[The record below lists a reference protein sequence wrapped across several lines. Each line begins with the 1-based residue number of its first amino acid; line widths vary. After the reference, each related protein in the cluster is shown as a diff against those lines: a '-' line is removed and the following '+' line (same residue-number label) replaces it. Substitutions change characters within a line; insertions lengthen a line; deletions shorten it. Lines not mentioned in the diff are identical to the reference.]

1 MVKNKYQKN
10 INLLI
15 IFSIFLFLL
24 PICYNKQIVEHKK
37 KYNNKSSKIHAPSD
51 RKTDDP
57 DRKKDDPERRT
68 DIPEE
73 LIQEIEAAKIHKND
87 LEIESQQ
94 KKIYVIALAV
104 LSAIFL
110 ILLIIYP
117 IFKCYL
123 FCLLNKESTTPYRR
137 IRISKLG
144 QVYLE
149 ENFVP
154 NKSEINND
162 NSTVNNDNNENNNDA
177 PTCFSVNQKK
187 GTFDPDNFEE
197 SNNFYKPVNNEN
209 N

>member
-37 KYNNKSSKIHAPSD
+37 KYNNKSSEIHAPSD
-51 RKTDDP
+51 RKT
-57 DRKKDDPERRT
+57 DDPERRT

-110 ILLIIYP
+110 ILLIIYS

-162 NSTVNNDNNENNNDA
+162 NSTVNNDNNENGNDA

>member
-15 IFSIFLFLL
+15 IFSIFLFIL
-24 PICYNKQIVEHKK
+24 PICYNKQIIEH
-37 KYNNKSSKIHAPSD
+37 NKNRNEIHSPSD
-51 RKTDDP
+51 GKADDP
-57 DRKKDDPERRT
+57 DRKTDDPERRT

-104 LSAIFL
+104 LSSIFL
-110 ILLIIYP
+110 ILLIIYS

>member
-37 KYNNKSSKIHAPSD
+37 KYNNKSSEIHAPSD

-57 DRKKDDPERRT
+57 DRKTDDPERRT

-110 ILLIIYP
+110 ILLIIYS

-137 IRISKLG
+137 IRMSKLG

-154 NKSEINND
+154 NKSEI
-162 NSTVNNDNNENNNDA
+162 NNDNNENNNDA

>member
-15 IFSIFLFLL
+15 IFSIFLFIL
-24 PICYNKQIVEHKK
+24 PICYNKQIIEH
-37 KYNNKSSKIHAPSD
+37 NKNRNEIHSPSD
-51 RKTDDP
+51 GKADDP
-57 DRKKDDPERRT
+57 DRKTDDPERRT

-110 ILLIIYP
+110 ILLIIYS

-162 NSTVNNDNNENNNDA
+162 NSTVNNDINENNNDA

>member
-37 KYNNKSSKIHAPSD
+37 NYNNKSSEIHAPSG

-57 DRKKDDPERRT
+57 DRKTDDPERRT

-104 LSAIFL
+104 LSAIFF
-110 ILLIIYP
+110 ILQIY
-117 IFKCYL
+117 
-123 FCLLNKESTTPYRR
+123 
-137 IRISKLG
+137 
-144 QVYLE
+144 
-149 ENFVP
+149 
-154 NKSEINND
+154 ININI
-162 NSTVNNDNNENNNDA
+162 
-177 PTCFSVNQKK
+177 K
-187 GTFDPDNFEE
+187 
-197 SNNFYKPVNNEN
+197 
-209 N
+209 